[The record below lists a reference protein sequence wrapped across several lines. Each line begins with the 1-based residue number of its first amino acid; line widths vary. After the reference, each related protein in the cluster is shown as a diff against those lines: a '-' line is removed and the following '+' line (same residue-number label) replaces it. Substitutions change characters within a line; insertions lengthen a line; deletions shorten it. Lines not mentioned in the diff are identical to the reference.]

1 MKSLKFVLLSLIPF
15 VASTPLHSVSFNSP
29 KFSFGYSNQGQ
40 RYSSVSSFNNG
51 YGRSFGRN
59 QGLNFRT
66 TNFRTANLR
75 TTNLRSGDIIAD
87 TRVLSNQVQSTLK
100 QLGSN
105 PISAD
110 IINQII
116 NDKDNVCLGSLE
128 EGIEAIE
135 AGTKLVESAGDDIK
149 ALNEKI
155 NSFAALK
162 DPATVVRAIAD
173 VLRLTEPA
181 VTKITPENPL
191 TSVCS
196 STDFGSLRSFA
207 SVIDELSNSKKLAL
221 GFSVRAQL
229 KESARIIS
237 AVTTFLNQLKPTF
250 SKFTQI
256 CTPDRKYNIQAI
268 SATGDLMV
276 NLADLFGTLGRI
288 QQGEQ
293 IRKGKEFVNKVV
305 VSKHYTKKLFEFDH
319 PKILVLKFFFKKS
332 AGCKN
337 YRYSHPHLTFH
348 QLLITQLVNPIQSI
362 TLLKPPL

>member
-66 TNFRTANLR
+66 ANLR
-75 TTNLRSGDIIAD
+75 TTNLSSGDIIAD

-135 AGTKLVESAGDDIK
+135 TGTKLLESAGDDIK

-229 KESARIIS
+229 KESARIIA

-276 NLADLFGTLGRI
+276 NLADLFATLGRI

-305 VSKHYTKKLFEFDH
+305 VSKH
-319 PKILVLKFFFKKS
+319 
-332 AGCKN
+332 
-337 YRYSHPHLTFH
+337 
-348 QLLITQLVNPIQSI
+348 
-362 TLLKPPL
+362 

>member
-1 MKSLKFVLLSLIPF
+1 LLSLIPF

-135 AGTKLVESAGDDIK
+135 TGTKLVESAGDDIN

-276 NLADLFGTLGRI
+276 NLADLFGTLGKI

-305 VSKHYTKKLFEFDH
+305 AQLN
-319 PKILVLKFFFKKS
+319 KIEDLGLGDIDCDKQGDFSVAAKTMDDLAVLIDEVGIEDLQK
-332 AGCKN
+332 
-337 YRYSHPHLTFH
+337 
-348 QLLITQLVNPIQSI
+348 QLGVDLSFVFNP
-362 TLLKPPL
+362 